1 MSGPIFRSARLV
13 PLLQVMAERGGQAR
27 LGDLKPLLRWDT
39 RVLVKTLENA
49 RARDYARHD
58 GKHWLDER
66 TWTLTRAGWA
76 KVGMEPPAEPAAPP
90 PPQPP
95 RAWADDGVP
104 RVVSAEQARPWA
116 VAATGGTAAAH
127 AEPEPGPQT
136 EPAEPA
142 EPELLVSIDAALV
155 RGLPVFEVDIDRV
168 HRRRAPAAPA
178 ECSVA
183 AGGGAALPFVCALY
197 SDGVL
202 SIESHGRHLELPAD
216 HARQLLSYLA
226 PHMPRGGAQ

>member
-1 MSGPIFRSARLV
+1 MSGPIFRPARLV

-39 RVLVKTLENA
+39 RVLVKTLENT
-49 RARDYARHD
+49 RTLDYARHD

-76 KVGMEPPAEPAAPP
+76 KVGMEPPSEPAAPP

-116 VAATGGTAAAH
+116 
-127 AEPEPGPQT
+127 
-136 EPAEPA
+136 
-142 EPELLVSIDAALV
+142 DAALV

-226 PHMPRGGAQ
+226 PHMPRGAQ